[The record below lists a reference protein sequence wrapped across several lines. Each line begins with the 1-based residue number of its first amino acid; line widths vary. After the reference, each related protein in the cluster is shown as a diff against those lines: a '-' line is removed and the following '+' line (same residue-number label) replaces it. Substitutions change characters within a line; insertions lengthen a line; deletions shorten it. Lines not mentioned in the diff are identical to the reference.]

1 MPNYSLALDEVTEIS
16 EARVELKFS
25 EVSFCPKLEAR
36 RHERMIAQG
45 IDDIMG

>member
-16 EARVELKFS
+16 EARLELIIS
-25 EVSFCPKLEAR
+25 EVAFCPKVEAR
-36 RHERMIAQG
+36 RHESMIAQG